1 MLALVQV
8 LAETAATDVAQAT
21 EAASKNPILPT
32 LNEMFWTLVFF
43 AILWAL
49 MKFVLLPPIMR
60 TFAARAD
67 KLREDEAA
75 AEAAEA
81 ASAERVREYEAG
93 LAGARSEAVA
103 LIEAARAEGDAQRR
117 ELVGAA
123 ESEVAGLRAAAA
135 EEITAAKAQAR
146 SELTGNIAD
155 IAVGAASAVL
165 EKPLDRSA
173 SGRVV
178 EEYIAGQ
185 GRN

>member
-1 MLALVQV
+1 MLALVKV
-8 LAETAATDVAQAT
+8 LAETAATDVAEATQA
-21 EAASKNPILPT
+21 AAKNPILPT

-43 AILWAL
+43 AVLWAL
-49 MKFVLLPPIMR
+49 MKFILLPPIMR

-67 KLREDEAA
+67 KVREDEGA
-75 AEAAEA
+75 AEAAEIA
-81 ASAERVREYEAG
+81 AADRMREYEAG

-103 LIEAARAEGDAQRR
+103 LIEAARSEGDAHRR
-117 ELVGAA
+117 EVVGAA
-123 ESEVAGLRAAAA
+123 ESDVAAMRAAAA
-135 EEITAAKAQAR
+135 EEIAAAKSDAR
-146 SELTGNIAD
+146 RELTGNIAD

-165 EKPLDRSA
+165 EKPLDRAA